1 MTRPLHRFTGLILGL
16 FLTVVA
22 LSGAALSVLPALESW
37 GAGGLDMTAAEL
49 VSRVTAAN
57 PGVEEIL
64 VSAAGR
70 VTAYTADATLV
81 VDPVTGA
88 GSPVPAPGAWV
99 TWAENLHRSLFL
111 GDAGRI
117 AVAVLAAAM
126 LGLSA
131 TGLRLLARRAGGW
144 RAVLAPQKG
153 RGWART
159 HAEVARAAALAL
171 VLSSLTG
178 LWMTASTFDLLPAA
192 ESPDFPAQVSGLTG
206 AALPL
211 DFPASQL
218 RDLTFPRDAQ
228 DAFALT
234 TTEGSGYI
242 DQGTGATL
250 AWVAPTWADRVSAW
264 AQLLHTGQ
272 GAAVLGLV
280 LGLAALTTPFLAVSG
295 ALMRS
300 LGRRQSFASAQAADT
315 VILVGSEG
323 GSTWGFA
330 QTLARALRAKGGQ
343 PHLAPLSDFAPE
355 TWPQAKR
362 LLVLTATYGDGEA
375 PASAGDVL
383 SRIKTLPKAPAIPLA
398 VLGFG
403 DRSFPRFCAFA
414 EELAAA
420 AHAKGWP
427 RLMPLASVDRQS
439 AQDFARWGRDLGAAL
454 GMELSL
460 DHEAPLP
467 ATDRLALISRR
478 DYGADLQMPAAI
490 LRFAAPKRGL
500 WARLTGQGAFQPG
513 DLLGILPEGSTV
525 PRFYSLAS
533 GSRDG
538 FVEICIRRHEGGL
551 CSGQLHAMKPGDQ
564 VRAFVRP
571 NPAFHAGDRPLILI
585 GAGTGIGPLAG
596 IIRGARQPARLFFG
610 MRHAASDYY
619 YAEDL
624 AEWQAQG
631 RLTGL
636 HLAFSRGNRP
646 HYVQD
651 ALRLEAEALREA
663 VARGARIMV
672 CGGREMGAGVRA
684 TLSDILSPLTLDRLA
699 KEGRYAEDTY

>member
-16 FLTVVA
+16 LLTVVA
-22 LSGAALSVLPALESW
+22 LSGAALSVLPALERW
-37 GAGGLDMTAAEL
+37 GTGGLDMTAAAL
-49 VSRVTAAN
+49 VARVTTAN

-64 VSAAGR
+64 VSASGR
-70 VTAYTADATLV
+70 VTAYTAEATLV
-81 VDPVTGA
+81 VDAVTGA
-88 GSPVPAPGAWV
+88 GRPAAAPSAWV
-99 TWAENLHRSLFL
+99 AWLKDLHRSLFL
-111 GDAGRI
+111 GDQGRI
-117 AVAVLAAAM
+117 AVALMAAAM
-126 LGLSA
+126 LGLA
-131 TGLRLLARRAGGW
+131 LTGLRLLVRRAGGW

-153 RGWART
+153 QGWARA
-159 HAEVARAAALAL
+159 HAEVARAVVLGL

-178 LWMTASTFDLLPAA
+178 LWMTASTFDLLPTA
-192 ESPDFPAQVSGLTG
+192 ESPDFPARVSGLTG

-228 DAFALT
+228 DAYELT
-234 TTEGSGYI
+234 TTQGSGYV

-250 AWVAPTWADRVSAW
+250 TWVAPTWADRVSAW

-272 GAAVLGLV
+272 GAALLGLI
-280 LGLAALTTPFLAVSG
+280 LGLAALTTPFLALSG
-295 ALMRS
+295 LLMRG
-300 LGRRQSFASAQAADT
+300 LRRRAAFAAAKFADT

-330 QTLARALRAKGGQ
+330 QTLARALKAKGGQ
-343 PHLAPLSDFAPE
+343 PHLGALSDFD
-355 TWPQAKR
+355 PQAWPMAKR
-362 LLVLTATYGDGEA
+362 VLILTATYGDGEA
-375 PASAGDVL
+375 PSSAGDVIA
-383 SRIKTLPKAPAIPLA
+383 RIAALPQAPQIPLA

-414 EELAAA
+414 EEVALAAE
-420 AHAKGWP
+420 AKGWP
-427 RLMPLASVDRQS
+427 RLLPLGTVDRQS
-439 AQDFARWGRDLGAAL
+439 PQDFARWGRDLGTALGEVLELTHEAAL
-454 GMELSL
+454 PPT
-460 DHEAPLP
+460 EAL
-467 ATDRLALISRR
+467 TLVSRR

-490 LRFAAPKRGL
+490 LRFTAPQRSL
-500 WARLTGQGAFQPG
+500 WARLTGRGFQPG
-513 DLLGILPEGSTV
+513 DLLGILPRGSHV

-533 GSRDG
+533 GARDG

-551 CSGQLHAMKPGDQ
+551 CSGQLYAMQPGDQ
-564 VRAFVRP
+564 VQAFTRA

-596 IIRGARQPARLFFG
+596 IIRGARKPTHLFFG
-610 MRHAASDYY
+610 MRHAASDFYY
-619 YAEDL
+619 QEDL

-636 HLAFSRGNRP
+636 HLAFSRGKRP

-651 ALRLEAEALREA
+651 ALRAEAQALREA
-663 VARGARIMV
+663 VAKGARIMV

-684 TLSDILSPLTLDRLA
+684 TLAEILSPLTLDTLA